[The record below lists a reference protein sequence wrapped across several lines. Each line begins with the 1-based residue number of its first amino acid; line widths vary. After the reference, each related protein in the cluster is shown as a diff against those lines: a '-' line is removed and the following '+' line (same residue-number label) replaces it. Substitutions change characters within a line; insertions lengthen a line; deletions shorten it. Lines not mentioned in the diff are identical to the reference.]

1 MVENK
6 GDQGAFEGPLENY
19 EPRMF
24 KDALEEVLDEQPVSA
39 IHSSPVSTIS
49 PDTKVSE
56 AVEHMRAKEVA
67 CLLVVENNKLMGL
80 FSVRDVLNNVA
91 EQYDAMKDLP
101 VSEVMTRTPI
111 FAYDTDASG
120 AVLSVMAASGYRH
133 VPVLDSQQTVV
144 GIVSPQR
151 VLDFLLTHL
160 SDDEPADTT
169 TVQD

>member
-1 MVENK
+1 MVEDK
-6 GDQGAFEGPLENY
+6 GDQEVFEDPLENY
-19 EPRMF
+19 EPHMF
-24 KDALEEVLDEQPVSA
+24 NDALERALDEKPVSA
-39 IHSSPVSTIS
+39 IHSSPVSSIS
-49 PDTKVSE
+49 ADTKVSD
-56 AVEHMRAKEVA
+56 AIEHMRAKEVA
-67 CLLVVENNKLMGL
+67 CLLVVEDQKLMGL

-101 VSEVMTRTPI
+101 VSEVMTSKPI

-133 VPVLDSQQTVV
+133 VPVLDSQQAVV

-160 SDDEPADTT
+160 KLP
-169 TVQD
+169 

>member
-1 MVENK
+1 MVENR
-6 GDQGAFEGPLENY
+6 GDQGAFEDPLENY
-19 EPRMF
+19 EPHTFNDTLER
-24 KDALEEVLDEQPVSA
+24 ALDDQPVSV
-39 IHSSPVSTIS
+39 IHSSPVSSIS

-56 AVEHMRAKEVA
+56 AVNHMRVKEVA
-67 CLLVVENNKLMGL
+67 CLLVVEDDKLVGL
-80 FSVRDVLNNVA
+80 FSVRDVLDNVA

-111 FAYDTDASG
+111 FVYDTDASG

-169 TVQD
+169 AAQD